1 MTSAIARP
9 GARRKFWGWGLEGD
23 GLSRGELEELGVTF
37 ARRLGIG
44 GVRLQDPP
52 RAEELDLRARA
63 CPRPRRSA
71 RPSAQIRTTGP
82 RTRTGDR
89 FVTSCVRLV
98 ATTRTRP
105 TSSRSRVTSAT

>member
-1 MTSAIARP
+1 
-9 GARRKFWGWGLEGD
+9 
-23 GLSRGELEELGVTF
+23 VTF

-89 FVTSCVRLV
+89 FVTSSVRFV